1 MRLKSYLNLTICPK
15 SDFGQLRWIMPP
27 GKPYYVTAEGLLK
40 MKQELQELKTVK
52 RREVAEKVNQAK
64 ELGDLSEN
72 AEYQEAKEQLAFI
85 AGRIQELE
93 NQIPNAVIIA
103 EGERRDTVGIGTTV
117 VAKLDA
123 REVTYQ
129 IVGSEEADPSAG
141 RISNES
147 PLGIAFLGKR
157 VGDEVVVTTP
167 AGETKYKILR
177 IE

>member
-1 MRLKSYLNLTICPK
+1 
-15 SDFGQLRWIMPP
+15 MPP
-27 GKPYYVTAEGLLK
+27 GKPYYVTAIALEK
-40 MKQELQELKTVK
+40 MIQELQELKTVK
-52 RREVAEKVNQAK
+52 RREAAEKVNQAK

-72 AEYQEAKEQLAFI
+72 AEYQDAKEQLAFI

-93 NQIPNAVIIA
+93 MQIPNAVVIE
-103 EGERRDTVGIGTTV
+103 EGQVRDTVGIGTTV
-117 VAKLDA
+117 IAKMGGT

-157 VGDEVVVTTP
+157 VGEDVVVNAP
-167 AGETKYKILR
+167 GGEIVYKILR

>member
-1 MRLKSYLNLTICPK
+1 MV
-15 SDFGQLRWIMPP
+15 QV
-27 GKPYYVTAEGLLK
+27 KPYYVTAEGLLK

-93 NQIPNAVIIA
+93 IQIPNAVIIE
-103 EGERRDTVGIGTTV
+103 EGEIRDTVGIGTTV
-117 VAKLDA
+117 VAA
-123 REVTYQ
+123 FGRQEVTYQ
-129 IVGSEEADPSAG
+129 IVGSEEADPSSG

-157 VGDEVVVTTP
+157 VGDDVIVKTP
-167 AGETKYKILR
+167 TGETRYQILKI
-177 IE
+177 E

>member
-1 MRLKSYLNLTICPK
+1 
-15 SDFGQLRWIMPP
+15 MPP
-27 GKPYYVTAEGLLK
+27 GKPYYVTIDALEK

-93 NQIPNAVIIA
+93 NQIPNAVVISA
-103 EGERRDTVGIGTTV
+103 GESRDTVGIGTTV
-117 VAKLDA
+117 IAKLGS

-129 IVGSEEADPSAG
+129 IVGSEEADPSSG

-157 VGDEVVVTTP
+157 VGDEVIVKTP
-167 AGETKYKILR
+167 GGETKYHIIR